1 MILRLRAVTARSP
14 VTSSGLSSRK
24 NFSAASLSAENFKNH
39 AEIASFLSKPSWS
52 VSSLLPTSAQIEAE
66 DSVTPKQL
74 HHLLRLSALSP
85 PSSSEEEAKMLRDLK
100 AQLHFVKA
108 IQAVDT
114 TGVEPLQAIRD
125 ETVQARKEN
134 EITLESMKEALG
146 NEEVVGRHH
155 RRIRR
160 RAGDVTDAK
169 EVENWDVLGQAR
181 KKVGRYF
188 IVESGAAEGSG

>member
-1 MILRLRAVTARSP
+1 MVIFRSRCASERKFA
-14 VTSSGLSSRK
+14 TSSSLSS
-24 NFSAASLSAENFKNH
+24 AFKNH

-52 VSSLLPTSAQIEAE
+52 VSSLLPTPAQTEAE
-66 DSVTPKQL
+66 DSVTAKQL
-74 HHLLRLSALSP
+74 QHLLRLSALPP

-114 TGVEPLQAIRD
+114 TGVEPMQAIRD
-125 ETVQARKEN
+125 QTARAKEEN
-134 EITLESMKEALG
+134 VITLESMREALA

-160 RAGDVTDAK
+160 RQGDVSDAK
-169 EVENWDVLGQAR
+169 AVEDWDVLGQA
-181 KKVGRYF
+181 KKRVGRYF
-188 IVESGAAEGSG
+188 VVESGAAEGSG